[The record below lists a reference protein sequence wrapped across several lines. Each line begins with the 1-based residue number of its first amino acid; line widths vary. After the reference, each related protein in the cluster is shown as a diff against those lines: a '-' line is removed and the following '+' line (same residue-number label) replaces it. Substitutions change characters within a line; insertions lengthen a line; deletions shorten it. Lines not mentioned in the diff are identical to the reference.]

1 MDEQQIN
8 KIQDELMAQID
19 EPLKL
24 EHEIQEL
31 SKTIASNLYVKR
43 KTVTDFQDRNFML
56 KYITINQNI
65 VVLMADTTKY
75 KLLNDKYI
83 PYKATARIMPEVT
96 ELETI
101 KGIVE
106 ALLKRVAGIIEP
118 EEINE

>member
-101 KGIVE
+101 RGIVE

>member
-8 KIQDELMAQID
+8 KIQNELMAQID

-31 SKTIASNLYVKR
+31 SKTIASNLYIKR

-56 KYITINQNI
+56 KYITVNQNI

-75 KLLNDKYI
+75 KILNDKYI
-83 PYKATARIMPEVT
+83 PYKAVARIMPEVT

-101 KGIVE
+101 RGVVE

-118 EEINE
+118 EELE